1 MIKFDKLM
9 CPHVGCY
16 VVAKCNSESPGS
28 VGEARAAIQLHRH
41 QKHNGAK
48 SLLDNARHPKW
59 MHEAD

>member
-16 VVAKCNSESPGS
+16 FAAKCDSNLDDSIA
-28 VGEARAAIQLHRH
+28 EARAAVQRHRH
-41 QKHNGAK
+41 VQHSGAK
-48 SLLDNARHPKW
+48 SLVASVANPKW